1 VKILRQYINL
11 KYNFGVYLTDKLEDT
26 EFYKL
31 NNDPVLFQLRRS
43 ARITKKM
50 DYKPMLQWNKTKTKR
65 TITYF
70 LKTNT
75 TSNTT
80 SKKRKV
86 NPFND
91 FILTICI

>member
-1 VKILRQYINL
+1 M
-11 KYNFGVYLTDKLEDT
+11 EDA

-43 ARITKKM
+43 ARIITRK
-50 DYKPMLQWNKTKTKR
+50 DYKPMLQWNKTKTKK
-65 TITYF
+65 TIIHF

-86 NPFND
+86 NLLND
-91 FILTICI
+91 LYLQ